1 MANLKNAKHAKIET
15 REPGIVARAGMAAL
29 MASTVATPAIGAA
42 TAFADEVKTQPAE
55 G

>member
-29 MASTVATPAIGAA
+29 MASTVATPPS
-42 TAFADEVKTQPAE
+42 EPQPHSPMR
-55 G
+55 